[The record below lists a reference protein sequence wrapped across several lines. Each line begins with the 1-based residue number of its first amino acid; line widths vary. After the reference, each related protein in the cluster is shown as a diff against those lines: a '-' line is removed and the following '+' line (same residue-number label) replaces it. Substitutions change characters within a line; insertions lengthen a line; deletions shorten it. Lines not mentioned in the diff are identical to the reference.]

1 MRKSISD
8 VTIIKILKKP
18 TSQKYLQRTVFYI
31 YIFLILIV
39 HECFTAE
46 ELDNFLFTIFTFKSG
61 QNGGKIIGT
70 FKKRA
75 PRFRETDT
83 LPGRTIMPLLHLGN
97 YGCLSFNYMAAY
109 PTLHNHV
116 PVDKNDVS
124 CQGPA
129 GRAPFGSGGKV
140 T

>member
-1 MRKSISD
+1 MSI
-8 VTIIKILKKP
+8 
-18 TSQKYLQRTVFYI
+18 F
-31 YIFLILIV
+31 
-39 HECFTAE
+39 FTA
-46 ELDNFLFTIFTFKSG
+46 LVWAFRAY
-61 QNGGKIIGT
+61 NGIIVLPGRVSVSRT
-70 FKKRA
+70 RGALSLKAPLSASRGAFKKRA

>member
-1 MRKSISD
+1 M
-8 VTIIKILKKP
+8 L
-18 TSQKYLQRTVFYI
+18 
-31 YIFLILIV
+31 IFLRRSSGPSGLIMALSFYPV
-39 HECFTAE
+39 AYV
-46 ELDNFLFTIFTFKSG
+46 FLGSVGAFFLNAPLSAWRG
-61 QNGGKIIGT
+61 A

-97 YGCLSFNYMAAY
+97 YGCLSFNYIAAY
-109 PTLHNHV
+109 PTLYNHV

-124 CQGPA
+124 CRGPA
-129 GRAPFGSGGKV
+129 GRAPFGAGGRV

>member
-46 ELDNFLFTIFTFKSG
+46 ELDNFLFTIFTFRRG

-75 PRFRETDT
+75 PLDINWAGN
-83 LPGRTIMPLLHLGN
+83 LPCDRIHMQRHP
-97 YGCLSFNYMAAY
+97 
-109 PTLHNHV
+109 
-116 PVDKNDVS
+116 
-124 CQGPA
+124 
-129 GRAPFGSGGKV
+129 GKAD
-140 T
+140 